1 MYSNICMIL
10 DAHAFLNVHINMAVS
25 ILSVFVCVRTPA
37 GSDLTDLKGHSFPEA
52 L

>member
-1 MYSNICMIL
+1 MYSNRYMIL
-10 DAHAFLNVHINMAVS
+10 DAHAFLNVHVNMEVS
-25 ILSVFVCVRTPA
+25 KCVRVCVCAPA